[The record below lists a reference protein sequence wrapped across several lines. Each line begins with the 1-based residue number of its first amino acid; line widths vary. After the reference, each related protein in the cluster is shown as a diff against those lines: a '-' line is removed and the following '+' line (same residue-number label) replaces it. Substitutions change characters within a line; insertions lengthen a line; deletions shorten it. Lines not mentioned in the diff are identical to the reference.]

1 MPLYMDFHKG
11 LNITVDDVKKAHIA
25 DQEVQS
31 RYGVIY
37 HQFWVNEEEGTV
49 FCLMEGPDK
58 ESCAAVHREAHGN
71 VACSIVEV
79 SAGFYK
85 LFMGASPVVDHGL
98 VRKVDGT
105 PDAGLRNILVV
116 TICGVTTLSRP
127 GEYASLQTPRAAKD
141 LTLSIVSEYM
151 GREVQWLHDDSLVAV
166 FDSCGNAVQAG
177 LYIQKA
183 LLRKRNA
190 QENHQWNIAFK
201 IGLSI
206 GQPVT
211 ERGDFFSDATML
223 ARRLCNVANQNE
235 VLISSKVRDFCSIK
249 DIISDDFADASVRI
263 LTSREED
270 FISSLFSISEEQ
282 LSDDSFTVDTLSRRI
297 GMSRPQLYR
306 KITSLT
312 GKSPN
317 DFLRDLRMDKAL
329 SLIRKRA
336 GNISEIAL
344 EVGYNNPSYFAKCFQ
359 VRFGCTPSRYVEN

>member
-1 MPLYMDFHKG
+1 MDFHKG
-11 LNITVDDVKKAHIA
+11 LNITVEDVKKAHMA
-25 DQEVQS
+25 DQGVQG

-37 HQFWVNEEEGTV
+37 HQFWANEEEGTV

-79 SAGFYK
+79 SAGFYR
-85 LFMGASPVVDHGL
+85 LFMGESQVVEHGL
-98 VRKVDGT
+98 VKKIDGT
-105 PDAGLRNILVV
+105 PDLGFRNILVV
-116 TICGVTTLSRP
+116 TIYGVTTFSKSS
-127 GEYASLQTPRAAKD
+127 EYTSLRAPREAKD
-141 LTLSIVSEYM
+141 VTLSIVSEYM

-166 FDSCGNAVQAG
+166 FDSCANAVEGG
-177 LYIQKA
+177 LKIQQT
-183 LLRKRNA
+183 LLQKRNTHV
-190 QENHQWNIAFK
+190 NHQWNVAFK
-201 IGLSI
+201 IGLCI

-211 ERGDFFSDATML
+211 EKGAFFSDATML
-223 ARRLCNVANQNE
+223 ARRLCSVANENE
-235 VLISSKVRDFCSIK
+235 LLISSKVRDFCSIK
-249 DIISDDFADASVRI
+249 SVTSAFSESSVRI
-263 LTSREED
+263 LSQREED
-270 FISSLFSISEEQ
+270 FISSLFAISEEK
-282 LSDDSFTVDTLSRRI
+282 LSDDSFTVETLSRRI

-329 SLIRKRA
+329 SLIKKRA